1 MPKINWFYIYPPPA
15 VWKGGTRG
23 DICEMNKNRQKGS
36 ILQKFILKK
45 IKFAKNMPKMDRF
58 YIYLPPA
65 VWKAGTQ
72 GVTLRNEQ
80 KQGKLLKTSQPNPQR
95 CKLIF
100 RGLKIQKV

>member
-1 MPKINWFYIYPPPA
+1 MLDVLLKLKQQCEKKKKKCQKWLTLTYI
-15 VWKGGTRG
+15 TQR
-23 DICEMNKNRQKGS
+23 
-36 ILQKFILKK
+36 KK
-45 IKFAKNMPKMDRF
+45 KKMDRF
-58 YIYLPPA
+58 YIYPPSA
-65 VWKAGTQ
+65 VWKGGTQ